1 MHTPDSTPTAGLGGP
16 FGPAGAFADSSPGD
30 SPATRRQQAG
40 GPPLGVLALVST
52 LLFLAGLFISAALAH
67 GFPPSPTAP
76 AATIQAY
83 FAGHRTAVRVAALF
97 QFGAAVPLA
106 LYAATASARLHN
118 LGIRAP
124 GATIALAGGL
134 LSSGF
139 LAISGL
145 ISWVLSRPEVTAS
158 PSLVRA
164 FQDLGYI
171 TGGPGHTVFLGLLAA
186 GLAVTALF
194 ARLLPRP
201 VVFIGLLFAF
211 IAELSTLSV
220 ITDSLAFLLPA
231 GRYPLL
237 IWLIVAGFQLPATRL
252 RRSG

>member
-1 MHTPDSTPTAGLGGP
+1 MQTSVPSYRDA
-16 FGPAGAFADSSPGD
+16 
-30 SPATRRQQAG
+30 SPARRQQAG
-40 GPPLGVLALVST
+40 GPPPGVLALVAA

-67 GFPPSPTAP
+67 GFPPSPTAS

-139 LAISGL
+139 LAASGL
-145 ISWVLSRPEVTAS
+145 ASWILSRPEVTAS

-164 FQDLGYI
+164 FQDLGYFA
-171 TGGPGHTVFLGLLAA
+171 GGPGNVVFLGLLAA
-186 GLAVTALF
+186 GVAVPALF
-194 ARLLPRP
+194 TGLLPRP
-201 VVFIGLLFAF
+201 VAYLGLLFAF

-220 ITDSLAFLLPA
+220 ITDSLAVLLPVA
-231 GRYPLL
+231 RFPLL
-237 IWLIVAGFQLPATRL
+237 IWLIVAGFQLPATR
-252 RRSG
+252 RRSSAP